1 MGTRR
6 VSSVLPW
13 IEHTG
18 NEAYASKRRQL
29 VEIRG
34 EDTSSFFDRGL
45 VRREVGR
52 GEGSDSLLEE
62 GSKVLV
68 DTDKVEAVVDAC
80 VTIVKIVSDQQGRA
94 VDVQR

>member
-1 MGTRR
+1 
-6 VSSVLPW
+6 
-13 IEHTG
+13 
-18 NEAYASKRRQL
+18 
-29 VEIRG
+29 
-34 EDTSSFFDRGL
+34 L